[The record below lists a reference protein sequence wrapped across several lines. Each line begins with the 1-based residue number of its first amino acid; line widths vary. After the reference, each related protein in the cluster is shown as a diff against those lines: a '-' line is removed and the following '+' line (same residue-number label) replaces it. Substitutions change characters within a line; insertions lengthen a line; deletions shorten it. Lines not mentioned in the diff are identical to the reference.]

1 MGDDLPRRSLRDLDA
16 RLKRLRA
23 DVEPPPGR
31 TADTP
36 PGSGLGMAFLIA
48 THLVSGVGVGAGIG
62 YLLDRWLETS
72 PWMLVAFFF
81 LGSAAGM
88 LNVYRVAT
96 GAGLG
101 VGYRPAG
108 KPAEPP
114 RGDGANDEGDEG
126 RRG

>member
-1 MGDDLPRRSLRDLDA
+1 MGDDLPGDSLRDLDA
-16 RLKRLRA
+16 RMKRLRSE
-23 DVEPPPGR
+23 VEPPPGR
-31 TADTP
+31 AAGQP

-72 PWMLVAFFF
+72 PWMLVVFFF

-88 LNVYRVAT
+88 LNVYRVVS

-101 VGYRPAG
+101 VGYRPADR
-108 KPAEPP
+108 PTEPP
-114 RGDGANDEGDEG
+114 PGGPNENGDEG
-126 RRG
+126 PRG